1 MSIKFYNT
9 KGLRIAEC
17 VLSLGS
23 RPRSALRNTHSAI
36 LGTHTNL
43 TSPAPHLKSISYFA
57 PMQFKEIIGQE
68 NIKQQLL
75 QTVVENRVSHAQLFL
90 APAGNGALLLA
101 IAYAQ
106 YINCQNRTATDSCG
120 ECASC
125 RKYEKYIHPDLH
137 FSYPF
142 FASKDVKTAVDVL
155 DEWRSLLLEEPYF
168 DLDIWRS
175 KLSADNKQ
183 ANINIAEC
191 HDIIK
196 KLSYKAFE
204 ADTKVLIM
212 WLPEFLDKE
221 GNALLKII
229 EEPPA
234 NTLFILVAQNQ
245 EQILSTILSR
255 TQIVK
260 IPKLADEVVENYLI
274 NKAQLSAQQAI
285 EYSFLADGNLI
296 EANALLNDV
305 TNNNAGL
312 FAEWL
317 RLGFGN
323 RVPAM
328 IAFTDTA
335 AGWGREN
342 QKNFLK
348 YGINFLR
355 ECSLLLSG
363 AYELVKLPPQ
373 TLEVAQKL
381 SEKVLD
387 LAMVEALINELEQ
400 AHYHI
405 ERNANPKILFLDVSL
420 QLVKIIKFKTLPLG
434 TQYIYN

>member
-1 MSIKFYNT
+1 
-9 KGLRIAEC
+9 
-17 VLSLGS
+17 
-23 RPRSALRNTHSAI
+23 
-36 LGTHTNL
+36 
-43 TSPAPHLKSISYFA
+43 
-57 PMQFKEIIGQE
+57 MQFKEIIGQE
-68 NIKQQLL
+68 NLKKHLI

-90 APAGNGALLLA
+90 SAEGSGALSLA

-106 YINCQNRTATDSCG
+106 YINCQNKTTIDSCG
-120 ECASC
+120 ECSSC
-125 RKYEKYIHPDLH
+125 RKYERYIHPDLH

-142 FASKDVKTAVDVL
+142 FASKDAKIAVDVL
-155 DEWRSLLLEEPYF
+155 EEWRSLLLEDPYF

-175 KLSADNKQ
+175 KLSAENKQ
-183 ANINIAEC
+183 ANIPIAEA

-204 ADTKVLIM
+204 AETKVLIM

-245 EQILSTILSR
+245 EQILNTILSR

-260 IPKLADEVVENYLI
+260 IPKLTDADIVNYLI
-274 NKAQLSAQQAI
+274 DKSQLSQNQAT

-296 EANALLNDV
+296 TAKALLQD
-305 TNNNAGL
+305 TPNNNAAH

-317 RLGFGN
+317 RMGFGN
-323 RVPAM
+323 KVPAM
-328 IAFTDTA
+328 IDFTDDVA
-335 AGWGREN
+335 KWGREN
-342 QKNFLK
+342 QKNFIK

-363 AYELVKLPPQ
+363 ADDLVKLPHQ
-373 TLEVAQKL
+373 TLDVAKKL
-381 SEKVLD
+381 STHVLN

-420 QLVKIIKFKTLPLG
+420 QLVKIIKFKTLPKG

>member
-1 MSIKFYNT
+1 
-9 KGLRIAEC
+9 
-17 VLSLGS
+17 
-23 RPRSALRNTHSAI
+23 
-36 LGTHTNL
+36 
-43 TSPAPHLKSISYFA
+43 
-57 PMQFKEIIGQE
+57 MQFKEIIGQE
-68 NIKQQLL
+68 SIKEHLI
-75 QTVVENRVSHAQLFL
+75 QTVLENRVSHAQLFL
-90 APAGNGALLLA
+90 SAEGSGALPLA

-106 YINCQNRTATDSCG
+106 YINCENKTTTDSCG
-120 ECASC
+120 QCSSC
-125 RKYEKYIHPDLH
+125 RKYERYIHPDLH

-142 FASKDVKTAVDVL
+142 FASKDVKIAVDVL
-155 DEWRSLLLEEPYF
+155 EEWRNMLLSDPYF

-175 KLSADNKQ
+175 KLNAENKQ

-204 ADTKVLIM
+204 AETKVLIM
-212 WLPEFLDKE
+212 WLPEFLDRE

-245 EQILSTILSR
+245 EQILTTILSR

-260 IPKLADEVVENYLI
+260 IPKLEDAAIENYLVD
-274 NKAQLSAQQAI
+274 KSQLSENQVT

-296 EANALLNDV
+296 EAKALLQD
-305 TNNNAGL
+305 TPNNNANH
-312 FAEWL
+312 FTEWL
-317 RLGFGN
+317 RMGYGN
-323 RVPAM
+323 KVPAM
-328 IAFTDTA
+328 IDFTEDLA
-335 AGWGREN
+335 KWGREN

-363 AYELVKLPPQ
+363 AEDLVKLPNES
-373 TLEVAQKL
+373 LSVALKL
-381 SEKVLD
+381 TTNVLN
-387 LAMVEALINELEQ
+387 LAMIEALINELEQ

-420 QLVKIIKFKTLPLG
+420 QLVKIIKFKSLPAG
-434 TQYIYN
+434 TQYIYS

>member
-1 MSIKFYNT
+1 
-9 KGLRIAEC
+9 
-17 VLSLGS
+17 
-23 RPRSALRNTHSAI
+23 
-36 LGTHTNL
+36 
-43 TSPAPHLKSISYFA
+43 
-57 PMQFKEIIGQE
+57 MQFKEIIGQE
-68 NIKQQLL
+68 DIKKQLI

-90 APAGNGALLLA
+90 SPEGSGALPLA

-106 YINCQNRTATDSCG
+106 YINCQNRTNTDSCG
-120 ECASC
+120 QCSSC

-142 FASKDVKTAVDVL
+142 FASKDIKTSVDVL
-155 DEWRSLLLEEPYF
+155 EEWRNMLLNDPYF
-168 DLDIWRS
+168 DLEIWRS
-175 KLSADNKQ
+175 KLNAENKQ

-204 ADTKVLIM
+204 AETKVLIM
-212 WLPEFLDKE
+212 WLPEYLDRE

-245 EQILSTILSR
+245 EQILTTILSR

-260 IPKLADEVVENYLI
+260 IPKLTDSDIETYLI
-274 NKAQLSAQQAI
+274 DKSQLSENQAT

-296 EANALLNDV
+296 EAKALLLD
-305 TNNNAGL
+305 TPNNNASY
-312 FAEWL
+312 FTEWL
-317 RLGFGN
+317 RMGYGN

-328 IAFTDTA
+328 IDFTEEVA
-335 AGWGREN
+335 KWGREN

-363 AYELVKLPPQ
+363 ADDLVKLPTD
-373 TLEVAQKL
+373 TLSIAVKL
-381 SEKVLD
+381 TTNVLN
-387 LAMVEALINELEQ
+387 LAMVEALISELEQ

-420 QLVKIIKFKTLPLG
+420 QLVKIIKFKSLPAG
-434 TQYIYN
+434 TQYIYS

>member
-1 MSIKFYNT
+1 
-9 KGLRIAEC
+9 
-17 VLSLGS
+17 
-23 RPRSALRNTHSAI
+23 
-36 LGTHTNL
+36 
-43 TSPAPHLKSISYFA
+43 
-57 PMQFKEIIGQE
+57 MQFKDILGQE
-68 NIKQQLL
+68 GVKQQLIN
-75 QTVVENRVSHAQLFL
+75 TVLENRVSHAQLFL
-90 APAGNGALLLA
+90 SPQGSGALPLA

-106 YINCQNRTATDSCG
+106 FINCSKKLANDSCG

-142 FASKDVKTAVDVL
+142 FASAAVKIATDVL
-155 DEWRSLLLEEPYF
+155 GEWREMLLEDAYF

-183 ANINIAEC
+183 ANINIAEA

-204 ADTKVLIM
+204 AETKVLIM
-212 WLPEFLDKE
+212 WLPEYLDRE

-260 IPKLADEVVENYLI
+260 IPKLRDDVVKQYLV
-274 NKAQLSAQQAI
+274 NKANLSDHQAE

-296 EANALLNDV
+296 AAKALLQD
-305 TNNNAGL
+305 TPNNNAGH

-317 RLGFGN
+317 RMGFSN
-323 RVPAM
+323 KVPAM
-328 IAFTDTA
+328 IDFTEDIA
-335 AGWGREN
+335 KWGREN
-342 QKNFLK
+342 QKNFLR

-355 ECSLLLSG
+355 ECSLIISG
-363 AYELVKLPPQ
+363 ADDLVKLPHQ
-373 TLEVAQKL
+373 TLEVAKKL
-381 SEKVLD
+381 SQHVLT
-387 LAMVEALINELEQ
+387 LPMVEALINELEQ

-420 QLVKIIKFKTLPLG
+420 QIVKIIKFKTLPTG
-434 TQYIYN
+434 TQYIYG

>member
-1 MSIKFYNT
+1 
-9 KGLRIAEC
+9 
-17 VLSLGS
+17 
-23 RPRSALRNTHSAI
+23 
-36 LGTHTNL
+36 
-43 TSPAPHLKSISYFA
+43 
-57 PMQFKEIIGQE
+57 MQFKEIIGQE
-68 NIKQQLL
+68 DIKKQLI

-90 APAGNGALLLA
+90 SPEGSGALPLA

-106 YINCQNRTATDSCG
+106 YINCQNRTNTDSCG
-120 ECASC
+120 QCSSC

-142 FASKDVKTAVDVL
+142 FASKDIKTSVDVL
-155 DEWRSLLLEEPYF
+155 EEWRNMLLNDPYF
-168 DLDIWRS
+168 DLEIWRS
-175 KLSADNKQ
+175 KLNAENKQ

-204 ADTKVLIM
+204 AETKVLIM
-212 WLPEFLDKE
+212 WLPEYLDRE

-245 EQILSTILSR
+245 EQILTTILSR

-260 IPKLADEVVENYLI
+260 IPKLTDSDIETYLI
-274 NKAQLSAQQAI
+274 DKSQLSENQAT

-296 EANALLNDV
+296 EAKALLLD
-305 TNNNAGL
+305 TPNNNASY
-312 FAEWL
+312 FTEWL
-317 RLGFGN
+317 RMGYGN

-328 IAFTDTA
+328 IDFTEEVA
-335 AGWGREN
+335 KWGREN

-363 AYELVKLPPQ
+363 ADDLVKLPTD
-373 TLEVAQKL
+373 TLSIAVKL
-381 SEKVLD
+381 TTNVLN
-387 LAMVEALINELEQ
+387 LAMVEALISELEQ

-420 QLVKIIKFKTLPLG
+420 QLVKIIKFKSLPSG

>member
-1 MSIKFYNT
+1 
-9 KGLRIAEC
+9 
-17 VLSLGS
+17 
-23 RPRSALRNTHSAI
+23 
-36 LGTHTNL
+36 
-43 TSPAPHLKSISYFA
+43 
-57 PMQFKEIIGQE
+57 MQFKEIIGQDQVK
-68 NIKQQLL
+68 KQLV
-75 QTVVENRVSHAQLFL
+75 QTVAENRVSHAQLFL
-90 APAGNGALLLA
+90 SAEGSGALPLA

-106 YINCQNRTATDSCG
+106 YINCQNKIESDSCA
-120 ECASC
+120 ECSSC

-142 FASKDVKTAVDVL
+142 FASKDVKIATDVL
-155 DEWRSLLLEEPYF
+155 EEWRSMLLEDPYF

-175 KLSADNKQ
+175 KLSAENKQ

-212 WLPEFLDKE
+212 WLPEFLDRE

-245 EQILSTILSR
+245 EQLLSTILSR

-260 IPKLADEVVENYLI
+260 IPKLSDEVIEDYLI
-274 NKAQLSAQQAI
+274 NKAQLPQHQAE

-296 EANALLNDV
+296 EAKSLLND
-305 TNNNAGL
+305 TPNNNASH

-317 RLGFGN
+317 RMGFGN
-323 RVPAM
+323 KVPAM
-328 IAFTDTA
+328 IAFTETA
-335 AGWGREN
+335 ASWGREN

-363 AYELVKLPPQ
+363 ADDLVKLPHQ
-373 TLEVAQKL
+373 TLEIAVKL
-381 SEKVLD
+381 STNVLN

-420 QLVKIIKFKTLPLG
+420 QLVKIIKFKTLPKG
-434 TQYIYN
+434 TQYIYS

>member
-1 MSIKFYNT
+1 
-9 KGLRIAEC
+9 
-17 VLSLGS
+17 
-23 RPRSALRNTHSAI
+23 
-36 LGTHTNL
+36 
-43 TSPAPHLKSISYFA
+43 
-57 PMQFKEIIGQE
+57 MQFKEIIGQE
-68 NIKQQLL
+68 DIKKQLI

-90 APAGNGALLLA
+90 SPEGSGALPLA

-106 YINCQNRTATDSCG
+106 YLNCQNKSATDSCG
-120 ECASC
+120 ECSSC
-125 RKYEKYIHPDLH
+125 RKYERYIHPDLH

-142 FASKDVKTAVDVL
+142 FASPSVKIAVDVL
-155 DEWRSLLLEEPYF
+155 EEWRSLLLEDPYF
-168 DLDIWRS
+168 NLDIWRS

-212 WLPEFLDKE
+212 WLPEFLDRE

-229 EEPPA
+229 EEPSP

-260 IPKLADEVVENYLI
+260 IPKLPDTEIEGYLI
-274 NKAQLSAQQAI
+274 NKAALSENQAT

-296 EANALLNDV
+296 EAKTMLND
-305 TNNNAGL
+305 TPNNNAGY

-317 RLGFGN
+317 RMGFGN
-323 RVPAM
+323 KVPAM
-328 IAFTDTA
+328 IDFTDEA
-335 AGWGREN
+335 AKWGREN

-363 AYELVKLPPQ
+363 ADDLVKLPHQ
-373 TLEVAQKL
+373 TLEVAIKL
-381 SEKVLD
+381 STHVLN
-387 LAMVEALINELEQ
+387 LGMVEALINELEK

-420 QLVKIIKFKTLPLG
+420 QLVKIIKFKTFPKG
-434 TQYIYN
+434 TQHIYN

>member
-1 MSIKFYNT
+1 
-9 KGLRIAEC
+9 
-17 VLSLGS
+17 
-23 RPRSALRNTHSAI
+23 
-36 LGTHTNL
+36 
-43 TSPAPHLKSISYFA
+43 
-57 PMQFKEIIGQE
+57 MQFKEIIGQE
-68 NIKQQLL
+68 SLKQQLI

-90 APAGNGALLLA
+90 SAEGSGALPLA

-106 YINCQNRTATDSCG
+106 YINCQNRTATDSCVA
-120 ECASC
+120 CASC

-142 FASKDVKTAVDVL
+142 FASASVKIAVDVL
-155 DEWRSLLLEEPYF
+155 EEWRSLLLEDPYF
-168 DLDIWRS
+168 NLDIWRS

-204 ADTKVLIM
+204 AETKVLIM
-212 WLPEFLDKE
+212 WLPEFLDRE

-260 IPKLADEVVENYLI
+260 IPKLPDLEIENYLI
-274 NKAQLSAQQAI
+274 NKAQLAPNQAT
-285 EYSFLADGNLI
+285 EFSFLADGNLI
-296 EANALLNDV
+296 EAKALLND
-305 TNNNAGL
+305 TPNNNAGY

-317 RLGFGN
+317 RMGFGN
-323 RVPAM
+323 KVPAM
-328 IAFTDTA
+328 IAFTETA
-335 AGWGREN
+335 ASWGREN

-355 ECSLLLSG
+355 ECSLLISG
-363 AYELVKLPPQ
+363 ADDLVKLPHQ
-373 TLEVAQKL
+373 TLEVAVKL
-381 SEKVLD
+381 STNVLN
-387 LAMVEALINELEQ
+387 LAMVEALIAELEK

-420 QLVKIIKFKTLPLG
+420 QLVKIIKFKTLPKG

>member
-1 MSIKFYNT
+1 
-9 KGLRIAEC
+9 
-17 VLSLGS
+17 
-23 RPRSALRNTHSAI
+23 
-36 LGTHTNL
+36 
-43 TSPAPHLKSISYFA
+43 
-57 PMQFKEIIGQE
+57 MQFKNIIGQE
-68 NIKQQLL
+68 GIKQQLI
-75 QTVVENRVSHAQLFL
+75 QTVAENRVSHAQLFL
-90 APAGNGALLLA
+90 SCDGSGALPLA

-106 YINCQNRTATDSCG
+106 YINCLDKQNDDSCG
-120 ECASC
+120 ECSSC
-125 RKYEKYIHPDLH
+125 RKYERYIHPDLH

-155 DEWRSLLLEEPYF
+155 EEWRSMLLEDSYF
-168 DLDIWRS
+168 DMDIWRS
-175 KLSADNKQ
+175 KLSAENKQ

-212 WLPEFLDKE
+212 WLPEHLDKE
-221 GNALLKII
+221 GNSLLKII

-234 NTLFILVAQNQ
+234 NTLFILVANNQ
-245 EQILSTILSR
+245 EQILSTLLSR

-260 IPKLADEVVENYLI
+260 IPKLSHATVESYLMDEFGLSEN
-274 NKAQLSAQQAI
+274 QAT

-296 EANALLNDV
+296 EAKQLTANTQNENADK
-305 TNNNAGL
+305 

-317 RLGFGN
+317 RMGYGN
-323 RVPAM
+323 RVLDLTGFVEQ
-328 IAFTDTA
+328 IS
-335 AGWGREN
+335 GWGREN

-348 YGINFLR
+348 YGISFLR

-363 AYELVKLPPQ
+363 AEELVKLPGAALD
-373 TLEVAQKL
+373 TAKKL
-381 SEKVLD
+381 SKHVLD
-387 LAMVEALINELEQ
+387 LNMADAIISELEK

-420 QLVKIIKFKTLPLG
+420 QLVKIIKFKTLPAG

>member
-1 MSIKFYNT
+1 
-9 KGLRIAEC
+9 
-17 VLSLGS
+17 
-23 RPRSALRNTHSAI
+23 
-36 LGTHTNL
+36 
-43 TSPAPHLKSISYFA
+43 
-57 PMQFKEIIGQE
+57 MQFKEIIGQE
-68 NIKQQLL
+68 NLKKHLI

-90 APAGNGALLLA
+90 SAEGSGALSLA

-106 YINCQNRTATDSCG
+106 YINCQNKTTIDSCG
-120 ECASC
+120 ECSSC
-125 RKYEKYIHPDLH
+125 RKYERYIHPDLH

-142 FASKDVKTAVDVL
+142 FASKDAKIAVDVL
-155 DEWRSLLLEEPYF
+155 EEWRSLLLEDPYF

-175 KLSADNKQ
+175 KLSAENKQ
-183 ANINIAEC
+183 ANIPIAEA

-204 ADTKVLIM
+204 AETKVLIM

-245 EQILSTILSR
+245 EQILNTILSR

-260 IPKLADEVVENYLI
+260 IPKLTDADIVNYLI
-274 NKAQLSAQQAI
+274 DKSQLSQNQAT

-296 EANALLNDV
+296 TAKALLQDIP
-305 TNNNAGL
+305 NNNAAH

-317 RLGFGN
+317 RMGFGN
-323 RVPAM
+323 KVPAM
-328 IAFTDTA
+328 IDFTDDVA
-335 AGWGREN
+335 KWGREN
-342 QKNFLK
+342 QKNFIK

-363 AYELVKLPPQ
+363 ADDLVKLPHQ
-373 TLEVAQKL
+373 TLDVAKKL
-381 SEKVLD
+381 STHVLN

-420 QLVKIIKFKTLPLG
+420 QLVKIIKFKTLPKG